1 LNKTNKR
8 EHQKSKHPRLSR
20 YFIPHPGICRISK
33 YTRKSDITLPQMQA
47 EASFF
52 QCFIAETDAKE
63 IIGFASYFFAYYS
76 WSGKAVYLDD
86 LYVTAP
92 YRKQGVGKQLLG
104 AVIQLA
110 KDTDCKKVRWQVSK
124 WNQNAIAFYTQ
135 MDAVVDDVEIN
146 CEVPIPTPHT
156 H

>member
-1 LNKTNKR
+1 MNIRKAST
-8 EHQKSKHPRLSR
+8 HDFPAILSLIQE
-20 YFIPHPGICRISK
+20 FAVFQNTPEK
-33 YTRKSDITLPQMQA
+33 VTITLPQMQA

-63 IIGFASYFFAYYS
+63 IIGFASFFFAYYS

-92 YRKQGVGKQLLG
+92 YRKQGIGKQLLG

-110 KDTDCKKVRWQVSK
+110 KDTQCKKVRWQVSK
-124 WNQNAIAFYTQ
+124 WNHHAIAFYTQ
-135 MDAVVDDVEIN
+135 MGAVVDEVEIN
-146 CEVPIPTPHT
+146 CEVPIPTSNT
-156 H
+156 HQY

>member
-1 LNKTNKR
+1 MNIRKASTHDFPAILSLIQEFAIFQKTPEKV
-8 EHQKSKHPRLSR
+8 
-20 YFIPHPGICRISK
+20 
-33 YTRKSDITLPQMQA
+33 TITLPQMQA

-92 YRKQGVGKQLLG
+92 HRKQGIGKQLLG
-104 AVIQLA
+104 AVI
-110 KDTDCKKVRWQVSK
+110 
-124 WNQNAIAFYTQ
+124 
-135 MDAVVDDVEIN
+135 
-146 CEVPIPTPHT
+146 
-156 H
+156 